1 MGAMNMI
8 VCVKQVIDPEAPP
21 ASFKIDPAT
30 GKVVPPPG
38 VSPVIDPYGE
48 YAVEAALRVKDAQ
61 GGKITAISLGVKQ
74 LRDVVKKPL
83 SMGADELVLLED
95 EAYDEGDSW
104 STAYALAMAIK
115 KIGEYDIIFCGRE
128 ASDWNAGQVGSGIAE
143 ILGLPSVTL
152 AKTIDIT
159 DAKAKVERITADGYE
174 VVEVLLPAL
183 ITVSN
188 ELGEP
193 RYPTIKGIM
202 AAKKKDP
209 IIWTPADLGVEPDQI
224 GEAGRRAKMLK
235 LFQPVHEG
243 KVEIIEG
250 ESPEES
256 AANLALKLRGAK
268 IL

>member
-1 MGAMNMI
+1 MNMI

-21 ASFKIDPAT
+21 ASFKIDTANN
-30 GKVVPPPG
+30 KVVPPSG
-38 VSPVIDPYGE
+38 VPPVIDPYGE
-48 YAVEAALRVKDAQ
+48 YAVEAALRIKDAV
-61 GGKITAISLGVKQ
+61 GGKITALSLGINQ
-74 LRDVVKKPL
+74 LRDVIKKPL

-95 EAYDEGDSW
+95 EAFAEGDSW

-115 KIGEYDIIFCGRE
+115 KIGEYDLILCGRE

-152 AKTIDIT
+152 AQKIDIT
-159 DAKAKVERITADGYE
+159 DGKARVERITADGYE
-174 VVEVLLPAL
+174 VVEVPLPAL

-202 AAKKKDP
+202 AAKKKEP
-209 IIWTPADLGVEPDQI
+209 IIWKPADIGLDPSQI
-224 GEAGRRAKMLK
+224 GATSRRTKLLK
-235 LFQPVHEG
+235 LFQPIRET
-243 KVEIIEG
+243 KCDIIAG
-250 ESPEES
+250 ETPEE
-256 AANLALKLRGAK
+256 AGVNLALKLRENK